1 MHATLQVAA
10 VLYIEALEMH
20 GLYECVCVCVLA
32 SPVYIWVGEVLQ
44 VTVVTLSV
52 CLCIWGGGGGGG
64 VTVVILSVHMGRGYR
79 LGAFEYTDYFHHC
92 WVR

>member
-1 MHATLQVAA
+1 MYMGGGRCYSSHF
-10 VLYIEALEMH
+10 
-20 GLYECVCVCVLA
+20 VC
-32 SPVYIWVGEVLQ
+32 
-44 VTVVTLSV
+44 LSV
-52 CLCIWGGGGGGG
+52 YMGGGRGGGG